1 MAEYIDKNKAIE
13 LIKELENIKDVS
25 EAEEWVDIF
34 ISTINELPIIELKH
48 GQWSEKHYCS
58 NLTGYDYAVICSEC
72 EKPTYRQFAEPI
84 PNYCPNCGAKMSG
97 EENV

>member
-1 MAEYIDKNKAIE
+1 MVEYIDKNKAIE

-48 GQWSEKHYCS
+48 GQWIYDDEAYPGGNPYGHYNCDQCWES
-58 NLTGYDYAVICSEC
+58 VPHKT
-72 EKPTYRQFAEPI
+72 
-84 PNYCPNCGAKMSG
+84 NYCPNCGADMR
-97 EENV
+97 EEEE

>member
-34 ISTINELPIIELKH
+34 ISTINELPIIELNH
-48 GQWSEKHYCS
+48 GRWKQIVHPWYE
-58 NLTGYDYAVICSEC
+58 CSEC
-72 EKPTYRQFAEPI
+72 GERTAVVNLNGKVLW
-84 PNYCPNCGAKMSG
+84 NYCPNCGARMDEV
-97 EENV
+97 EE